1 MKRIYPIGILGLFG
15 AFAASIFMV
24 QNSRAQEISPTPK
37 AIIDGTE
44 LGFRALGEA
53 DFVPVN
59 GAPDTWIWKDG
70 LLTCSGTP
78 IGVMRTQNQVTNF
91 ELVLEWRHLKAAGN
105 SGVFVWT
112 PEDALADLKPGVLPN
127 SGIEVQ
133 ILDHGYTTQYEKQQE
148 KSGKKADWFTTNG
161 DVFPVGKAKL
171 KPFAPTSPNGARSFP
186 RKNLSR
192 GFGEWNHYYVRAING
207 EIRLWVNGEEVS
219 GGSESD
225 PRSGYLCLESEGSP
239 IEFKNI
245 RLRELP

>member
-1 MKRIYPIGILGLFG
+1 MKLIYMLLSTFLLSV
-15 AFAASIFMV
+15 FAV
-24 QNSRAQEISPTPK
+24 QSSRGQDATPELKNAPK
-37 AIIDGTE
+37 AFIDGT
-44 LGFRALGEA
+44 GPGWRPLGEA

-59 GAPDTWIWKDG
+59 GAPDTWKWKDD
-70 LLTCSGTP
+70 LLTCSGQP
-78 IGVMRTQNQVTNF
+78 IGVMRTQNKVTNF
-91 ELVLEWRHLKAAGN
+91 ELVLEWRHLKEAGN
-105 SGVFVWT
+105 SGVFVWVPDDVLT
-112 PEDALADLKPGVLPN
+112 DLKPGVLPN

-133 ILDHGYTTQYEKQQE
+133 ILDHGYTTQYE

-171 KPFAPTSPNGARSFP
+171 KPFAPLSPNGARSFP
-186 RKNLSR
+186 LKNLSK

-219 GGSESD
+219 GGNEAN
-225 PRSGYLCLESEGSP
+225 PNNGYLCLESEGSP